1 MDIHG
6 TIHNGQIALPHP
18 LDLPEG
24 TVVLVTTNLSTAA
37 DHDDDL
43 LGDSPEAIAR
53 WIREFDGRELPEMS
67 DEEYAEF
74 EALLKEDKRRELEQ
88 ADVYH
93 EKLMK
98 DIFP

>member
-1 MDIHG
+1 MQIHA

-24 TVVLVTTNLSTAA
+24 TVVLVTTNLASAA
-37 DHDDDL
+37 EQDDDL

-53 WIREFDGRELPEMS
+53 WREGIKTLQQITMS
-67 DEEYAEF
+67 EEEITTW
-74 EALLKEDKRRELEQ
+74 EARLEEEKRWEKEH
-88 ADVYH
+88 ADQHH

-98 DIFP
+98 DICP